1 MATLSCKEILKLH
14 YCIYPKTG
22 GPQLS
27 EETSLTDKVCRLYWE
42 KSPGHDRQVN
52 KLTNKKRKIFYQAVK
67 KRSLNCLFPKLPSGL
82 YIRKR
87 LMACYLAPPCADL
100 SFSKEC
106 SQGRETHSVL
116 TSQWIRYWVK
126 HLGDCDFLS
135 QQQFQ
140 NVISKSKNCPYYTM

>member
-1 MATLSCKEILKLH
+1 MTLLHVSKEGA
-14 YCIYPKTG
+14 YTS
-22 GPQLS
+22 QTFWLS
-27 EETSLTDKVCRLYWE
+27 SLTAKVSRFYWE

-67 KRSLNCLFPKLPSGL
+67 KRSFNCLFPKLPSGL

-87 LMACYLAPPCADL
+87 LMVCYLAPPCADL

-116 TSQWIRYWVK
+116 TTQRIRVK
-126 HLGDCDFLS
+126 HLGDWVGFVSLR
-135 QQQFQ
+135 FFITTA
-140 NVISKSKNCPYYTM
+140 ISECK